1 MEIMGVNVGGS
12 FASMTTTAWYIFIA
26 IVCLGI
32 LAGVLIYVWIQLQ
45 YKYRCYIL
53 EDLAEGG
60 TRIYEDKGRVKKRG
74 DGTKI
79 FKLKYFKDTK
89 LPVPPLKSMMVGR
102 KGNKCVFLKKFNINE
117 FDFIPMGIY
126 LKCLDVDIVPF
137 PEGRKNW
144 ISTELKRSSQRHGT
158 WWDKYGSAVM
168 QLSVMFLALVMI
180 IIIFKMAGNIGDNLN
195 AIAGTLKQALAEFSK
210 TCGGGAAN
218 AAAPAAGGNPPGW

>member
-1 MEIMGVNVGGS
+1 MEIMGVNIGGTFS
-12 FASMTTTAWYIFIA
+12 SMTTTAWYIFIA
-26 IVCLGI
+26 IACLGI
-32 LAGVLIYVWIQLQ
+32 LVGVLIFVWIQLQ

-53 EDLAEGG
+53 EELSDGG
-60 TRIYEDKGRVKKRG
+60 TRIYEDKGRIKKRN

-79 FKLKYFKDTK
+79 FKLKYFKDTV

-102 KGNKCVFLKKFNINE
+102 KGNKSVFLKKFNINE

-126 LKCLDVDIVPF
+126 LRSLDIDIVPF

-158 WWDKYGSAVM
+158 WWDRFGPAIM
-168 QLSVMFLALVMI
+168 QISVMFLALVMI
-180 IIIFKMAGNIGDNLN
+180 IIIFKMAQNIGGDLQGIAAVLEN
-195 AIAGTLKQALAEFSK
+195 ALTEFSK

-218 AAAPAAGGNPPGW
+218 AAVPPANPPAW